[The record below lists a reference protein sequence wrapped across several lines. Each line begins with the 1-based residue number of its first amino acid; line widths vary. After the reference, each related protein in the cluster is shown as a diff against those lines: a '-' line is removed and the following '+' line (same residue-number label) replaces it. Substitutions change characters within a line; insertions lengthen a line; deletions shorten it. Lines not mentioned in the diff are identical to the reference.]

1 MQPVL
6 SSHAAFVS
14 ATPTADAA
22 GDDSSFVVSTPR
34 DGVTRAESE
43 RLAVDY
49 NSASATLVVT
59 DKASGQEATY
69 ALPQFSGSPNAQ
81 SAEKFTVAFS
91 DGASVSIT
99 LPQGDAPA
107 TSSTMVITS
116 GGTSTV
122 VDLPTHQTVTNQAA
136 ADLSGATGA
145 MTASFERRLVE
156 DALSRHRSK
165 RQGAESVDED
175 DDAQSDQGAG
185 AASLYATDAA
195 KSPTASTSTASD
207 DLDGEP
213 VESTPG
219 IDDTLLPPEEQ
230 ESRARSWFLALA
242 EVLGENLDRSIDKM
256 VETIDA
262 IDAGDDSATRLGV
275 LAAETARFNYLGT
288 TDAAIISTIGS
299 ANKSLSDRK

>member
-6 SSHAAFVS
+6 SAHSAFVA
-14 ATPTADAA
+14 ATPAADAA
-22 GDDSSFVVSTPR
+22 GDDGSFVVSTPR

-43 RLAVDY
+43 RLTVDY

-81 SAEKFTVAFS
+81 SAEKFTVSFS
-91 DGASVSIT
+91 DGTNVSIV

-107 TSSTMVITS
+107 ASSTMVITS

-122 VDLPTHQTVTNQAA
+122 VDLPAQQTAA
-136 ADLSGATGA
+136 TDFGGTAGA
-145 MTASFERRLVE
+145 MAASFDRRFVE
-156 DALSRHRSK
+156 DALSRQRSK
-165 RQGAESVDED
+165 RQSVESADED
-175 DDAQSDQGAG
+175 DEKKSGHQGF
-185 AASLYATDAA
+185 SLTNLYTADSA
-195 KSPTASTSTASD
+195 KSPSAASSASD
-207 DLDGEP
+207 QVDGGPTERAP
-213 VESTPG
+213 EV
-219 IDDTLLPPEEQ
+219 DDAVPPEEQ
-230 ESRARSWFLALA
+230 EPRARSWFLALA

-288 TDAAIISTIGS
+288 TDAAIIQTVGG